1 MQSRAVPGVDKS
13 TSGTFANHLNR
24 STTLCG
30 AASPKNCS
38 MFCADSRATFALRG
52 KRSASY
58 AASAASTSSGA
69 AARDFASSAP
79 SYSARVGALSR
90 ERGYQ
95 IGVTGHQLNFFGVFA
110 AESRFLNWWSG
121 NRENPLGKKLALEAV
136 AGIVIPDTAM
146 QWHRESVARQFD
158 ISKDRKAAAVAGG
171 LPGKT
176 SEVC

>member
-1 MQSRAVPGVDKS
+1 
-13 TSGTFANHLNR
+13 
-24 STTLCG
+24 
-30 AASPKNCS
+30 
-38 MFCADSRATFALRG
+38 
-52 KRSASY
+52 
-58 AASAASTSSGA
+58 
-69 AARDFASSAP
+69 
-79 SYSARVGALSR
+79 
-90 ERGYQ
+90 
-95 IGVTGHQLNFFGVFA
+95 
-110 AESRFLNWWSG
+110 LNWWSG